1 MLHTLRR
8 NISEMN
14 SEIDALTMIR
24 DVLDCIVERL
34 GKGSKK
40 YSLLMDSEL
49 TEIIESIAPAKS
61 NIQEAVTMTDVN
73 NANEILNKNLTVRI
87 VMLPPC
93 TVASYR
99 AEGENPEV
107 TKPAEEIKPVEETR
121 PVEGESFVGLFWT
134 RETDVDTEYL
144 HFSPK
149 GDYSYYCA
157 CGNPVNDSDLC
168 ESYSY
173 NPDTGT
179 ISLQCFAV
187 TDSMVTEITVVKCDG
202 EILVL
207 DFDGDIRTF
216 VKENN

>member
-1 MLHTLRR
+1 M
-8 NISEMN
+8 
-14 SEIDALTMIR
+14 
-24 DVLDCIVERL
+24 
-34 GKGSKK
+34 
-40 YSLLMDSEL
+40 
-49 TEIIESIAPAKS
+49 
-61 NIQEAVTMTDVN
+61 
-73 NANEILNKNLTVRI
+73 
-87 VMLPPC
+87 
-93 TVASYR
+93 
-99 AEGENPEV
+99 